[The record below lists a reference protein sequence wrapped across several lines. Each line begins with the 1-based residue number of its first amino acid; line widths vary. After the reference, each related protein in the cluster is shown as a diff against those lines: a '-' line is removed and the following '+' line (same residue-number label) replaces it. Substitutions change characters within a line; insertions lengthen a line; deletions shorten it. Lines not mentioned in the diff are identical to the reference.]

1 MLQKFFSMTIWV
13 GIALLVLLW
22 LPILGIFRLFDWDST
37 RYRTGKTFRKLG
49 YFISRINPNWYI
61 EIEGAENIDD
71 RTPYVMVSNH
81 LSNADIPLIS
91 NLPWEMKWVAKKEL
105 FKVPFLGWMMS
116 MSGDISVDRASNTK
130 RAGIFTRSSFYLK
143 RKCSVMFFPEGTRS
157 RTGLLN
163 TFSTGAFDL
172 AIQEKVP
179 ILPIV
184 IDGTQDCLPKK
195 TWVFKRAV
203 QIKLKV
209 LSPIDTSNLKESD
222 TLLLMNR
229 VRSSIANQLSEWRE
243 LPLTEVDATVKS
255 AAS

>member
-1 MLQKFFSMTIWV
+1 MLQKFFSMMIWA
-13 GIALLVLLW
+13 GIALLVLVW
-22 LPILGIFRLFDWDST
+22 LPILGLCRLFDRDVT

-49 YFISRINPNWYI
+49 YFISRINPNWNI
-61 EIEGAENIDD
+61 EIEGAEGIDD
-71 RTPYVMVSNH
+71 RTPYVVVSNN

-105 FKVPFLGWMMS
+105 FDVPFVGWMMS
-116 MSGDISVDRASNTK
+116 MSGDISVDRASSTK
-130 RAGIFTRSSFYLK
+130 RAGIISRSSFYLR

-163 TFSTGAFDL
+163 KFTTGAFDL

-195 TWVFKRAV
+195 TWVFKPAV

-222 TLLLMNR
+222 TLVLMNR
-229 VRSSIANQLSEWRE
+229 VRTLIANQLSEWRE
-243 LPLTEVDATVKS
+243 IPLREVDAMVKS
-255 AAS
+255 VAS